1 MVAHI
6 QADEYFIP
14 VALREQIWSWV
25 ECARRKPEWV
35 TVSFSSVSSMVPL
48 TSTRHPEWETAVA
61 VLSDL
66 ALEMLLGLGWV
77 TFREAAPRKSFRES
91 FALLFSKQDFA
102 VQIWSYLGNSES
114 SSVEGSVCVCVC
126 VCVCVWHACMHVQ
139 SYLNL
144 CNPMDCSPPGSSVH
158 RIFQARI
165 LEWVA
170 ISTSRRSSQLRD

>member
-114 SSVEGSVCVCVC
+114 SSVEG
-126 VCVCVWHACMHVQ
+126 
-139 SYLNL
+139 
-144 CNPMDCSPPGSSVH
+144 
-158 RIFQARI
+158 RI
-165 LEWVA
+165 LISGSGNLSLWHVPEDDIRKRKKQQRKKKDLIFPVA
-170 ISTSRRSSQLRD
+170 SQVAQW